1 MTNVHLP
8 PAGLRA
14 FSVLLVAGMTAALVS
29 TAALGATQEDKA
41 EFSVKAGTLSF
52 STAPAMPT
60 LPEVTLTGGTQTTN
74 ATMTNFGVKDA
85 TGSGSGWNT
94 TVAGQSGSEKSAV
107 FAQYCPTATCGADT
121 KGYVPSGATLPANSL
136 ILNSTGASFA
146 AQSGS
151 TGTAPTLQCSASC
164 NVDSAS
170 AVKIASAA
178 VNAGMGTWLT
188 TGFSGTSLALATPS
202 TLKALSNG
210 EVYRVNLLWT
220 LSTGP

>member
-1 MTNVHLP
+1 MGQRP
-8 PAGLRA
+8 PAAFTKQA
-14 FSVLLVAGMTAALVS
+14 FSSVVLGCVAAALVS

-41 EFSVKAGTLSF
+41 EFSVKAGALTF

-60 LPEVTLTGGTQTTN
+60 LKEVTLSGGSQTTN
-74 ATMTNFGVKDA
+74 TTMTNFGVQDA

-94 TVAGQSGSEKSAV
+94 TVAGQSGTEKSAV
-107 FAQYCPTATCGADT
+107 FAQYCPTTTCGTDT
-121 KGYVPSGATLPANSL
+121 KGYVAGGATLPANSL
-136 ILNSTGASFA
+136 TLNSTGASFS

-151 TGTAPTLQCSASC
+151 TGTPPTLQCSASC
-164 NVDSAS
+164 NVDSAT

-178 VNAGMGTWLT
+178 EKAGMGTWLT
-188 TGFSGTSLALATPS
+188 TGFSATSLALATPS
-202 TLKALSNG
+202 TLKVLSNG

>member
-94 TVAGQSGSEKSAV
+94 TVAGQ
-107 FAQYCPTATCGADT
+107 P
-121 KGYVPSGATLPANSL
+121 
-136 ILNSTGASFA
+136 
-146 AQSGS
+146 
-151 TGTAPTLQCSASC
+151 
-164 NVDSAS
+164 
-170 AVKIASAA
+170 
-178 VNAGMGTWLT
+178 
-188 TGFSGTSLALATPS
+188 
-202 TLKALSNG
+202 
-210 EVYRVNLLWT
+210 
-220 LSTGP
+220 